1 MTLDRQLFLAKFTG
15 IGYTG
20 HQLEK
25 EIQSKSLLQDILVE
39 DCSATKRV
47 AGEDQQVTGRLA
59 TAQNHS

>member
-47 AGEDQQVTGRLA
+47 AGED
-59 TAQNHS
+59 